1 MFRPPF
7 SLSGMWL
14 KTAFVVALLP
24 FESVIINALR
34 VRRGGDLLVEWIRE
48 EEEDEEEG
56 EIGAETDEV
65 AGRFGLGGEWRVWR
79 TWRVWER

>member
-1 MFRPPF
+1 MFRLPF
-7 SLSGMWL
+7 SLSEMWL
-14 KTAFVVALLP
+14 KTAFVVAPLP

-34 VRRGGDLLVEWIRE
+34 VRRGGDLLVEWMRE

-65 AGRFGLGGEWRVWR
+65 AGRFGLGGERRVWR
-79 TWRVWER
+79 VWRVWER